1 MQIRR
6 FSSELKIK
14 IPGNHP
20 GLYGVPIQLQRGQVP
35 PEKLEALARRVNG
48 MPLLLDAELQV
59 EAMYFD
65 PHAHIEEHSA
75 DHPILFLVIHG
86 QGTVRIGGSTGE
98 TREIQ
103 AGDAVLWPA
112 HADHTVWTG
121 DEELHAIVINA
132 FQDKAAH

>member
-6 FSSELKIK
+6 FSPDLKSK

-20 GLYGVPIQLQRGQVP
+20 GLYGVPIQMRCGQIP
-35 PEKLEALARRVNG
+35 PEKEEAFARRVNG
-48 MPLLLDAELQV
+48 MPLLLNADLQV

-65 PHAHIEEHSA
+65 PHASMEEHSA
-75 DHPILFLVIHG
+75 DHPILFLVVGG
-86 QGTVRIGGSTGE
+86 QGTVRIGGPIGE
-98 TREIQ
+98 TREVQ

-112 HADHTVWTG
+112 HADHMVWTG

-132 FQDKAAH
+132 FQDTSPC